1 MSSNLLLRY
10 GLYVASTLTAWSRI
24 NDNDHYTSQAMLG
37 WYLAWE
43 TVGAVSESNEND
55 RVWKV
60 SPLFLNDGIGIQI
73 SKQF

>member
-1 MSSNLLLRY
+1 
-10 GLYVASTLTAWSRI
+10 
-24 NDNDHYTSQAMLG
+24 MLG